1 MGHMNTTLTLHHV
14 QEIDTEIS
22 FTLMSEQSAQRAW
35 RLWGMPESSTKDDAL
50 FMELFFKT
58 LDIKVKFC

>member
-1 MGHMNTTLTLHHV
+1 MNTTVTLPHV
-14 QEIDTEIS
+14 QEIDSEIS
-22 FTLMSEQSAQRAW
+22 FTLMSEQSAERAW

-58 LDIKVKFC
+58 LDVKVKLC

>member
-1 MGHMNTTLTLHHV
+1 MSHV

-35 RLWGMPESSTKDDAL
+35 RLWGMPDSSTKDDAL

>member
-1 MGHMNTTLTLHHV
+1 MNTTLTLPHV

-35 RLWGMPESSTKDDAL
+35 CLWGMPESSTKDDAL

-58 LDIKVKFC
+58 LDVKVKLC